1 MMDEKKESPQS
12 GATDPGNQTVIE
24 QVKDTNERAEL
35 QINGSNICTNSDVIN
50 SNSIRLEADK
60 LLNSKSPVKQVTLS
74 DYDHLRT
81 TESSPIPKPIPLI
94 SSQYEVF
101 AVQDIPSTKLLAE
114 HSTVSNNDSS
124 SEAAQAPTI
133 TAQDIIDEAKSSISD
148 SMEGKDL
155 RKNDFP
161 INVFPDKIKEII
173 TSTNECLNFPVDFTG
188 AAILYAA
195 SIAIGNTF
203 RVEVKKGWLESAVIY
218 LILVANS
225 GTNKTHPLRFI
236 LKPLIDH
243 DSDTF
248 SKYEADKKEYEKE
261 MELSI
266 KKSGDS
272 LSQPYWEKYLIDDY
286 TPEALAFVHK
296 CNLRGIGVYT
306 DEIRGWF
313 KNFNKYNKGSEMEFW
328 LSTWSVQALSI
339 DRKTVAP
346 IHIKQPFISVAGTIQ
361 CDLLYELAKDG
372 RTQNGFLNRVL
383 FVILQDLERPYWS
396 DTEIGE
402 DIIDQWAKIINNLL
416 KVPLTFDEN
425 NRINSTVL
433 KFAPDAKEELYKW
446 QKINVNLSNK
456 VEYDSIS
463 GIYSKLEVY
472 VIRLSLIL
480 SLLNAACEGVPF
492 KDAEVGK
499 VDINAVKGAIKLA
512 EYFRISANTVHAI
525 ISNSDPLAKYPSHN
539 IELFD
544 ALPPTFSTEEGLKT
558 AMKYGFAER
567 TFKRFLNEESLF
579 KRLKRGFY
587 KKNILSD
594 GTSGTS
600 DTSDTADTSDKN
612 LH

>member
-1 MMDEKKESPQS
+1 MES
-12 GATDPGNQTVIE
+12 I
-24 QVKDTNERAEL
+24 
-35 QINGSNICTNSDVIN
+35 I
-50 SNSIRLEADK
+50 
-60 LLNSKSPVKQVTLS
+60 
-74 DYDHLRT
+74 
-81 TESSPIPKPIPLI
+81 
-94 SSQYEVF
+94 
-101 AVQDIPSTKLLAE
+101 DIPRTKLLAE
-114 HSTVSNNDSS
+114 HSTVNNNDSYL
-124 SEAAQAPTI
+124 EAAQAPTI
-133 TAQDIIDEAKSSISD
+133 TAQGIIDEAKSSISD
-148 SMEGKDL
+148 RMEGKDL
-155 RKNDFP
+155 QKNDFP

-225 GTNKTHPLRFI
+225 GTNKTHPLKFV

-248 SKYEADKKEYEKE
+248 NKYEADKKEYEKALG
-261 MELSI
+261 LSM
-266 KKSGDS
+266 KKSEHS
-272 LSQPYWEKYLIDDY
+272 SSQPYWEKYLVDDY

-296 CNLRGIGVYT
+296 CNLRGIGVFT

-372 RTQNGFLNRVL
+372 RAQNGFLNRVL

-396 DTEIGE
+396 DNEISE
-402 DIIDQWAKIINNLL
+402 EIINSWSTIINKLL
-416 KVPLTFDEN
+416 NVPLRFDDN
-425 NRINSTVL
+425 NRIESIVL
-433 KFAPDAKEELYKW
+433 KFEPEARKVLYTW
-446 QKINVNLSNK
+446 QKKNVDLSNQA
-456 VEYDSIS
+456 DDDTIS
-463 GIYSKLEVY
+463 GLYSKLEVY
-472 VIRLSLIL
+472 VIRLSLVL
-480 SLLNAACEGVPF
+480 SLINKACNDEPLNEI
-492 KDAEVGK
+492 EVGEI
-499 VDINAVKGAIKLA
+499 DITAVEGAIKLA

-525 ISNSDPLAKYPSHN
+525 ISNSDPLAKYPSYN
-539 IELFD
+539 KDLFD